1 MNKSLNYAKCYKMMS
16 YKSLLCLIL
25 SILFLFSCGSNPKFP
40 IDKKAEIVKVADGF
54 SFTEG
59 PTADSTGN
67 VYFTD
72 QPNNRIYKYDIHG
85 ELSVF
90 TDSSGRSNGLYIDKD
105 QNLWACADGQNQLW
119 KFSLNGEKQIIL
131 NPSGKVAFNGPN
143 DVWVHQN
150 GNLFFTDPI
159 YQRPYWE
166 NEHDTVGHQSVY
178 LLKNGKP
185 ILLDSTLVQANG
197 VVGNSEENLLFVA
210 DIGAEKTFRYKINEK
225 GELEDKKLFVSQ
237 GSDGMTLDSDG
248 NLYLTGNGL
257 DIYDK
262 EGNYIQHLDIPE
274 DWTANIC
281 FGGENFDQLFITAS
295 KSLYSVKT
303 NVKTVR

>member
-1 MNKSLNYAKCYKMMS
+1 MIDLKRVHL
-16 YKSLLCLIL
+16 LIL
-25 SILFLFSCGSNPKFP
+25 SIFLFSGCGQQPKMP
-40 IDKKAEIVKVADGF
+40 VSENAEIVKIAKGF
-54 SFTEG
+54 NFTEG
-59 PTADSTGN
+59 PTADSLGN

-72 QPNNRIYKYDIHG
+72 QPNNRIYKYAIDG

-90 TDSSGRSNGLYIDKD
+90 TDSSGRANGLYIDHN

-119 KFSLNGEKQIIL
+119 KFSLDGEKEIIL
-131 NPSGKVAFNGPN
+131 NPSGDVAFNGPN

-150 GNLFFTDPI
+150 RNLYFTDPI

-178 LLKNGKP
+178 LLKNGKL

-197 VVGNSEENLLFVA
+197 VVGNSEEDLLFVA
-210 DIGAEKTFRYKINEK
+210 DIGAGKTYRYKINEK

-248 NLYLTGNGL
+248 NLYLTGNGV
-257 DIYDK
+257 DIYDRK
-262 EGNYIQHLDIPE
+262 GDFLQHLDIPE

-281 FGGENFDQLFITAS
+281 FGGENFKHLFITAS

-303 NVKTVR
+303 NVRSSG

>member
-1 MNKSLNYAKCYKMMS
+1 MIE
-16 YKSLLCLIL
+16 LIRFHVL
-25 SILFLFSCGSNPKFP
+25 IFSAFLFFGCDQQPKLP
-40 IDKKAEIVKVADGF
+40 ISENAEIFKVADGF

-59 PTADSTGN
+59 PTADSLGN

-72 QPNNRIYKYDIHG
+72 QPNNRIYKYSIDE

-90 TDSSGRSNGLYIDKD
+90 TDSAGRSNGLYIDHN
-105 QNLWACADGQNQLW
+105 QNLWACADGKNQLW
-119 KFSLNGEKQIIL
+119 KFSLDGEKEIIL
-131 NPSGKVAFNGPN
+131 NPSGDVVFNGPN
-143 DVWVHQN
+143 DVWVHKN
-150 GNLFFTDPI
+150 GNIYFTDPI

-178 LLKNGKP
+178 LLKNGIP

-210 DIGAEKTFRYKINEK
+210 DIGADKTYRYTINEK
-225 GELEDKKLFVSQ
+225 GELEDKKLFVEQ
-237 GSDGMTLDSDG
+237 GSDGMTLDSEG
-248 NLYLTGNGL
+248 NLYLTGNGV

-262 EGNYIQHLDIPE
+262 DGDFLQHLDIPE

-295 KSLYSVKT
+295 RSLYNVKT

>member
-1 MNKSLNYAKCYKMMS
+1 MID
-16 YKSLLCLIL
+16 LIRFHVL
-25 SILFLFSCGSNPKFP
+25 IFSAFLFSGCDQQPKMP
-40 IDKKAEIVKVADGF
+40 VSENTEVVKIAGDF
-54 SFTEG
+54 DFTEG
-59 PTADSTGN
+59 PTADSLGN

-72 QPNNRIYKYDIHG
+72 QPNNRIYKYSIYG

-90 TDSSGRSNGLYIDKD
+90 TDSSGRSNGLYIDHN

-119 KFSLNGEKQIIL
+119 KFSLDGSKEIIL
-131 NPSGKVAFNGPN
+131 NPSGDVVFNGPN
-143 DVWVHQN
+143 DVWVHKN
-150 GNLFFTDPI
+150 GNLYFTDPI

-166 NEHDTVGHQSVY
+166 NVHDTVGHQSVY

-210 DIGAEKTFRYKINEK
+210 DIGDNKTYRYKINEK
-225 GELEDKKLFVSQ
+225 GVLKDKMLFVEQ
-237 GSDGMTLDSDG
+237 GSDGMTLDSEG
-248 NLYLTGNGL
+248 NLYLTGNGV
-257 DIYDK
+257 DIYNRKGDFL
-262 EGNYIQHLDIPE
+262 QHLDIPE

>member
-1 MNKSLNYAKCYKMMS
+1 MIDFRSVHL
-16 YKSLLCLIL
+16 
-25 SILFLFSCGSNPKFP
+25 LFLSVFLFFGCDQHSKLP
-40 IDKKAEIVKVADGF
+40 ISENTEIIKVADDF

-59 PTADSTGN
+59 PTADSFGN

-72 QPNNRIYKYDIHG
+72 QPNNRIYKYAIDG

-90 TDSSGRSNGLYIDKD
+90 TDSAGRSNGLYIDHN
-105 QNLWACADGQNQLW
+105 QNLWACADGKNQLW
-119 KFSLNGEKQIIL
+119 KFSLDGSKEIIL
-131 NPSGKVAFNGPN
+131 NPSGDVVFNGPN

-150 GNLFFTDPI
+150 GNLYFTDPI

-185 ILLDSTLVQANG
+185 ILLDSTLDQANG
-197 VVGNSEENLLFVA
+197 VVGNSEENMLFVA
-210 DIGAEKTFRYKINEK
+210 DIGADKTYRYKINEN
-225 GELEDKKLFVSQ
+225 GELEDKKLFVEQ
-237 GSDGMTLDSDG
+237 GSDGMTLDSEG
-248 NLYLTGNGL
+248 NLYLTGNGV
-257 DIYDK
+257 DIYDRK
-262 EGNYIQHLDIPE
+262 GNFLQHLDIPE
-274 DWTANIC
+274 NWTANIC

-295 KSLYSVKT
+295 RSLYNVKT

>member
-1 MNKSLNYAKCYKMMS
+1 MIDLR
-16 YKSLLCLIL
+16 
-25 SILFLFSCGSNPKFP
+25 SILLIGFTVFLFFGCNQQSKMPVSENT
-40 IDKKAEIVKVADGF
+40 ELVKIADGF
-54 SFTEG
+54 DFTEG
-59 PTADSTGN
+59 PAADSSGN

-72 QPNNRIYKYDIHG
+72 QPNNRIYKYAIDG

-90 TDSSGRSNGLYIDKD
+90 TDSSGRSNGLYIDHH
-105 QNLWACADGQNQLW
+105 QNLWACADGKNQLW
-119 KFSLNGEKQIIL
+119 KVSLNGGKEIIL
-131 NPSGKVAFNGPN
+131 NPSGDVAFNGPN

-150 GNLFFTDPI
+150 GDLFFTDPI

-178 LLKNGKP
+178 LLKSGRL

-197 VVGNSEENLLFVA
+197 LIGNSEENLLFVA
-210 DIGAEKTFRYKINEK
+210 DIGADKTYRYKINKE
-225 GELEDKKLFVSQ
+225 GMLVDKKLFVSQ
-237 GSDGMTLDSDG
+237 GSDGMTLDSEG
-248 NLYLTGNGL
+248 NLYLTGNGV

-262 EGNYIQHLDIPE
+262 KGNFLQHLDIPE

-295 KSLYSVKT
+295 RSLYNVKT